1 MRLYPNRRH
10 PKLADHLLKQRTNEQ
25 ETEKTLERIWIEVV
39 YYDIQGRKYQLSKD
53 EREISPVEPDGQSES
68 AAAQ

>member
-1 MRLYPNRRH
+1 M
-10 PKLADHLLKQRTNEQ
+10 KQRTNEQ

-53 EREISPVEPDGQSES
+53 EREISLVEPDGQSES